1 MSNSVFY
8 YSSPIGHIK
17 IDFTLENLVSLHFID
32 NAVNEPLT
40 ENGHTCNAL
49 IDQCIL
55 QLDEYFT
62 GKRTV
67 FDLPVHQAG
76 SAFQQRV
83 WDLLYK
89 IPYGHT
95 VSYQMLSKNYGDTKA
110 IRAIASAN
118 GKNNLPIIIPC
129 HRVIGSNQSLVGYS
143 GGLWRKRWLL
153 EHEAKHFRGVQR
165 LFD

>member
-1 MSNSVFY
+1 MSNSEFY
-8 YSSPIGHIK
+8 YSSPIGQIK
-17 IDFTLENLVSLHFID
+17 IESTLENMVSLHFIGD
-32 NAVNEPLT
+32 AVNEPVI
-40 ENGHTCNAL
+40 ENGDTCNAL
-49 IDQCIL
+49 IDHCIM
-55 QLDEYFT
+55 QLNEYFT

-67 FDLPVHQAG
+67 FDLPVHQSG

-95 VSYQMLSKNYGDTKA
+95 VSYHTLSKNYGDTKA

-118 GKNNLPIIIPC
+118 GRNNLPIIIPC

-153 EHEAKHFRGVQR
+153 EHEAKHFAGVQS